1 MPVVTASAE
10 PDMVTTSTTGPAV
23 SAQPTT
29 RYRGIWTRWS
39 SHSSNGPIVITIEGS
54 TQSERPAAMT
64 MTGSTKAATSSMT
77 VAAVTDR
84 SIRRA
89 SGRPVGARCRP

>member
-1 MPVVTASAE
+1 M
-10 PDMVTTSTTGPAV
+10 
-23 SAQPTT
+23 
-29 RYRGIWTRWS
+29 
-39 SHSSNGPIVITIEGS
+39 VITTEGS
-54 TQSERPAAMT
+54 TQSECPAAMT

-89 SGRPVGARCRP
+89 CGPAGRGAVPPVTVIA